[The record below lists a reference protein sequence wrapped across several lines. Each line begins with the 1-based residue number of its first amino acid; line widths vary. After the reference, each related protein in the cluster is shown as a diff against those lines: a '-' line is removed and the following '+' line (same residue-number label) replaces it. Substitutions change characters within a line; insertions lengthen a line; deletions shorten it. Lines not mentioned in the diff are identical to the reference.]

1 MFKSQNRAL
10 PYNPDGCLLK
20 LLLTLLP
27 CGIQM
32 QYFLKAKFHYS
43 KNQYA
48 NLLLIIGITGSFSQV
63 QFSLIRSSI
72 FHSN

>member
-1 MFKSQNRAL
+1 MYKLSVLVFTW
-10 PYNPDGCLLK
+10 CLKNCFQVLS
-20 LLLTLLP
+20 LHSM
-27 CGIQM
+27 QM

-63 QFSLIRSSI
+63 
-72 FHSN
+72 

>member
-1 MFKSQNRAL
+1 
-10 PYNPDGCLLK
+10 
-20 LLLTLLP
+20 
-27 CGIQM
+27 M